1 MGRAVDDRMTF
12 TARTLRYCHAV
23 LSGEQPACK
32 WIKAACQRHIDD
44 LADESEFVF
53 DESAAERVC
62 LFAELMPHIKGAWAR
77 RREKIKLEDWQVW
90 VLCSLFG
97 WKRRDN
103 GRRRFRTAYLEV
115 SRKNAK
121 STILAIIALYLLTI
135 DGEAGAEVYSA
146 ATTRDQA
153 RIVFDT
159 AKAMASRES
168 EFRDRFGVEVWKHSI
183 AVERTDSKMEALSA
197 EANTLD
203 GLNVHGGI
211 VDELH
216 AHRTRE
222 VWDVLETATGSREQ
236 SLLAAI
242 TTAGSN
248 RAGICYEQRL
258 YVTRLMNTVL
268 HGHDGLGYRIEGD
281 AAEDETYFGAIYTI
295 DDEDEW
301 ADESCW
307 AKANPNLN
315 VSVYLDDLRRKA
327 KKAMQMA
334 SAAPNFL
341 TKHLNVWVNAD
352 AAWMDMRAWARQA
365 GPEPEDI
372 EQWNCTIG
380 VDLASKTDIAAV
392 VRLHERAG
400 QYYLTGKYFLPEDT
414 IESSANSQY
423 KGWSERGLITET
435 PGNVIDNDAIV
446 EHIEQMATQYHAQVG
461 FDPGFG
467 WDVAQRLQNLGLR
480 MVEVRPTVM
489 NFSEPMKE
497 LEALILSGR
506 LSHDGSPALEWMI
519 SNVVCHRDA
528 KDNIYPRKE
537 REENKIDGVVG
548 ALIAL
553 NIAAKSV
560 PSTVTFFELP

>member
-1 MGRAVDDRMTF
+1 MTF

-44 LADESEFVF
+44 LAADAEFVF

-62 LFAELMPHIKGAWAR
+62 TFAELMPHIKGAWAR

-301 ADESCW
+301 SDESCW

-352 AAWMDMRAWARQA
+352 AAWMDMRAWARQT

-372 EQWNCTIG
+372 EKWNCTIG

>member
-1 MGRAVDDRMTF
+1 MTYSARANQY
-12 TARTLRYCHAV
+12 ARDV
-23 LSGEQPACK
+23 LKGKVAACR
-32 WIKAACQRHIDD
+32 WVKAACQRHMDD
-44 LADESEFVF
+44 REEGRYSYDTNE
-53 DESAAERVC
+53 AERVC
-62 LFAELMPHIKGAWAR
+62 GFAELMPHVKGKWAR
-77 RREKIKLEDWQVW
+77 ERQKIKLEAWQIF
-90 VLCSLFG
+90 VLCSVFG
-97 WKRRDN
+97 WKRKDKL
-103 GRRRFRTAYLEV
+103 RRYRTLYLEIA
-115 SRKNAK
+115 RKNSK
-121 STILAIIALYLLTI
+121 STLLAIIALYLLAC
-135 DGEAGAEVYSA
+135 DGEEGAEVYSA

-153 RIVFDT
+153 RIVFAVASRMAALEPEFRQRFGLTVWKDSVAVDDT
-159 AKAMASRES
+159 ASSMK
-168 EFRDRFGVEVWKHSI
+168 
-183 AVERTDSKMEALSA
+183 ALSA

-203 GLNVHGGI
+203 GLNPHGAI
-211 VDELH
+211 IDELH

-222 VWDVLETATGSREQ
+222 VWDVMETATGARSQ
-236 SLLAAI
+236 PLIAAI

-248 RAGICYEQRL
+248 RSGICYEIRGYL
-258 YVTRLMNTVL
+258 CTVL
-268 HGHDGLGYRIEGD
+268 NATLKRHDGLGYTVTGD
-281 AAEDETYFGAIYTI
+281 AAEDDTFFGLIYTLDEG
-295 DDEDEW
+295 DDWLDQNVW
-301 ADESCW
+301 I
-307 AKANPNLN
+307 KANPNLD
-315 VSVYLDDLRRKA
+315 VSVYRDDIARQAQKA
-327 KKAMQMA
+327 SHLA
-334 SAAPNFL
+334 SAQPNFL
-341 TKHLNVWVNAD
+341 TKRMNLWVNAD
-352 AAWMDMRAWARQA
+352 AAWMDMLAWARQTA
-365 GPEPEDI
+365 PEPEDL